1 VLINIALA
9 FVLPW
14 IFGTLYL
21 HPKNRRLL
29 PLVGTAFC
37 ILAIVI
43 NELGSYYGFW
53 KLRTSLENEALEALP
68 FDLGVYP
75 VLASYMI
82 FLIQR
87 IGKPHFFIFLIALF
101 TTFLEGTY
109 VHMERVIY
117 GNGWNLVW
125 TFFSYWIPYGVIYLY
140 YRYLVSLRLLH

>member
-1 VLINIALA
+1 MLINIALA

-21 HPKNRRLL
+21 HPRNRRLL

-68 FDLGVYP
+68 FNLGVYP

-82 FLIQR
+82 FNPANR
-87 IGKPHFFIFLIALF
+87 KASFFIFLIALF

-109 VHMERVIY
+109 MYMERVIY
-117 GNGWNLVW
+117 GNGWNLGW
-125 TFFSYWIPYGVIYLY
+125 TFFPTGF
-140 YRYLVSLRLLH
+140 RTA